1 MALIWIKPTK
11 KYILKTLKS
20 SASGQETVR
29 FSDSP
34 DFENFP
40 DFRTGRDVR

>member
-1 MALIWIKPTK
+1 MALIWTKPTK
-11 KYILKTLKS
+11 KNLFLKQLKS

-34 DFENFP
+34 DFDNFP
-40 DFRTGRDVR
+40 DFWTGP